1 MLIHSLRLLFSQRF
15 FALAFPSILCAE
27 ENHVLGGGGGGESKM
42 ALVFLTK
49 RDFVR
54 NLIQFS

>member
-15 FALAFPSILCAE
+15 FALAFPTILCAE
-27 ENHVLGGGGGGESKM
+27 ENHVLGGKRSKM

-49 RDFVR
+49 CDFVR